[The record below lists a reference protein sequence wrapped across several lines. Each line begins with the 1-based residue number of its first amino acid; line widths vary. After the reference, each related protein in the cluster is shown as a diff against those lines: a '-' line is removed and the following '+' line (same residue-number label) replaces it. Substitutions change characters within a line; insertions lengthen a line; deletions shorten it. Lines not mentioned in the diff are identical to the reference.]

1 MKDLIIVGAGGFGR
15 EVYYLAKSIGK
26 WNIKGFIDDKQVDM
40 ADVQITEAKWIG
52 TIKDW
57 VPSENEVFALGIAS
71 PKAKESVSNILKE
84 KGARFET
91 LIAPTAYVNSTT
103 ILGEGCV
110 VGGRA
115 WVGDCNRIGNFVNIA
130 GSSIGQD
137 VEIGDYTTT
146 TAHTNVPS
154 GKIGKRVFIGSMAVV
169 LANVEDDATVAAGS
183 IVMRKV
189 KSGTKVMGNP
199 AKRMDI

>member
-40 ADVQITEAKWIG
+40 ADVKITEAQWIG

-57 VPSENEVFALGIAS
+57 EPSENEVFALGIAS
-71 PKAKESVSNILKE
+71 PKAKEIVSNILKK
-84 KGARFET
+84 KGAKFET

-110 VGGRA
+110 VGGSA
-115 WVGDCNRIGNFVNIA
+115 WVGDCNKIGNFVNIA

-146 TAHTNVPS
+146 TAHTNIPS

-189 KSGTKVMGNP
+189 KAGTKVMGNP
-199 AKRMDI
+199 AKRLDI